1 LNLGRLVW
9 SLWALKI
16 IVQSTELGGDR
27 YLGELV
33 TLFSLFPANET
44 CEPGKL
50 VPSGT
55 MRSRRRAC
63 TGHVLGACT
72 GWRGFVPGY
81 SGSSCASWCAS
92 PRIPGVEAAG
102 PVVNSLPYT

>member
-55 MRSRRRAC
+55 MRSRRV
-63 TGHVLGACT
+63 HVLGTSSAYAL
-72 GWRGFVPGY
+72 GGAVLYPGIQVRRARLGVHRH
-81 SGSSCASWCAS
+81 GSRVLR
-92 PRIPGVEAAG
+92 PQGR
-102 PVVNSLPYT
+102 L